1 MDDWDEAL
9 LCKPLNQTSKIF
21 TSDSDSVRDVGP
33 QSIAK
38 CNKWYYHRDME
49 LISVKLPPAL
59 RAKVAAEAQ
68 RRNVSQSTIVRESLE
83 RVLTGSAS
91 RGEASCADLAG
102 SLVGTFRSG
111 RRDLST
117 NKKLLADA
125 MVSNARRGRK
135 RHR

>member
-1 MDDWDEAL
+1 
-9 LCKPLNQTSKIF
+9 
-21 TSDSDSVRDVGP
+21 
-33 QSIAK
+33 
-38 CNKWYYHRDME
+38 ME

-68 RRNVSQSTIVRESLE
+68 RLAHDRGLGDVATLE
-83 RVLTGSAS
+83 RALTGPAS

-102 SLVGTFRSG
+102 SLVGAFQSG

-125 MVSNARRGRK
+125 IASNARRGRK
-135 RHR
+135 RRR

>member
-1 MDDWDEAL
+1 VIQFGTPSL
-9 LCKPLNQTSKIF
+9 
-21 TSDSDSVRDVGP
+21 G
-33 QSIAK
+33 IAK
-38 CNKWYYHRDME
+38 CNKWYYHHDME

-59 RAKVAAEAQ
+59 RAKIAAEAQ

-83 RVLTGSAS
+83 RVLTGPAS
-91 RGEASCADLAG
+91 RGETSCVDLAG
-102 SLVGTFRSG
+102 SLVGSFRSG

-125 MVSNARRGRK
+125 MASNARRGRK

>member
-1 MDDWDEAL
+1 VILRQA
-9 LCKPLNQTSKIF
+9 SRI
-21 TSDSDSVRDVGP
+21 
-33 QSIAK
+33 SIAK
-38 CNKWYYHRDME
+38 GNKWYYHRDME

-59 RAKVAAEAQ
+59 RAKVAAEAE

-83 RVLTGSAS
+83 RALTGPAS

-102 SLVGTFRSG
+102 SLVGAFRSG

-125 MVSNARRGRK
+125 MVTNARRGRK
-135 RHR
+135 RRR

>member
-1 MDDWDEAL
+1 
-9 LCKPLNQTSKIF
+9 
-21 TSDSDSVRDVGP
+21 
-33 QSIAK
+33 
-38 CNKWYYHRDME
+38 ME

-59 RAKVAAEAQ
+59 RAKITAEAQ

-83 RVLTGSAS
+83 RALTGRGT
-91 RGEASCADLAG
+91 RGEASCIDLAG
-102 SLVGTFRSG
+102 KLVGSFRSG

-125 MVSNARRGRK
+125 MAANGRRGRK

>member
-1 MDDWDEAL
+1 M
-9 LCKPLNQTSKIF
+9 
-21 TSDSDSVRDVGP
+21 
-33 QSIAK
+33 AK
-38 CNKWYYHRDME
+38 CNEWYHHKNME

-59 RAKVAAEAQ
+59 RARIAAEAQ

-83 RVLTGSAS
+83 RVLTGPAS
-91 RGEASCADLAG
+91 RGETSCVDLAG
-102 SLVGTFRSG
+102 SLVGSFRRG

-125 MVSNARRGRK
+125 MASNGRRGRK